1 MRRRTGVAGT
11 LFALAVT
18 VPLATPAHAQDRDCR
33 DFAFQ
38 EDAQAVFDGD
48 PSDPNG
54 LDADD
59 DAIACEV
66 LPRRGSLVSPT
77 ARPPTPTPTP
87 TPTAPTP
94 TPTPTATATAT
105 PTITPSPPTPTA
117 PTAPITPTPPTPAAT
132 VTPSQ
137 GVRGG
142 LGGTS
147 AAGPSEWDL
156 AVGLTCLTSAVFA
169 TGYVIKRRRS

>member
-66 LPRRGSLVSPT
+66 LPLRGSLVSPT

-94 TPTPTATATAT
+94 TPTPT